1 MQNNNNNNNN
11 KNNNNSAQIVKAK
24 KNHVWLKLV
33 ESRI

>member
-1 MQNNNNNNNN
+1 MQNNN
-11 KNNNNSAQIVKAK
+11 NNNNSAQIVKAK

>member
-11 KNNNNSAQIVKAK
+11 NSAQIVKVK